1 MKRLFLCVILFA
13 ATLIFG
19 CVEEEVPIFGDVYGT
34 IKDSL
39 TGEPIRNAEVILSPT
54 NMSTI
59 SGSDGHFEFHSLEAK
74 QYTISVASSGYES
87 NSRQITIIPGQS
99 ISCDIML
106 KPQSASPNPN
116 PGDNNQNDNNED
128 NNDPSDD
135 NNDSNEDNP
144 SQSSPMYAEPSL
156 LDFGTDETQMYF
168 TIYNVPEF
176 DRGSQ
181 SVINGIELTRKL
193 IGKNESGRYDYYYRV
208 DLDRKKVV
216 DPINSTMHIT
226 FMDEGTDV
234 IIKATPS
241 PVDYSKG
248 KISVSPEVI
257 NFTGDEDGV
266 MSFEVTNTG
275 SSHLKWDM
283 TYDNDYIKIDDRED
297 GILTWNLK
305 AGSTVKYDVA
315 LCNNNVVDTYITLTN
330 TNDSSDTHKIHVI
343 AGKEDT
349 SELTGNKIYYTSTD
363 GQIVTPNKEDGFGAN
378 IASNTYENGQGVI
391 TFHSNITAIGQSAF
405 SSCVTLET
413 ITLPETVTKIGA
425 NAFRY
430 CTALTELTIPE
441 SVTEI
446 GYSAFE
452 SCNNLTAFYGKFA
465 SADSRSLVVDG
476 VLSAFAPYDLTTYA
490 IPEGVTKVG
499 YYVFSNCSNLTQ
511 ITIPDGVTIIDSG
524 AFWSCTSL
532 SSITIPESVI
542 AIGDGVFGGCTNL
555 AEFNGAFATED
566 KLALIVEGSFIS
578 AAHKA
583 LPDTYS
589 IPSNVNGIRGYA
601 FFGSSALANVTIPEG
616 VTLLDLGA
624 FYACEA
630 LVEVHSQPVTPPTF
644 GHQALDGAPDELK
657 IYVPASSV
665 DAYRQADGWY
675 AFAEKIVAEPGSEG
689 EGNEGNDGTGEDDDT
704 EDGYDPTRTTLYA
717 YPDVLDFGTEETQLY
732 YTLHNIPTNWG
743 SASGSQPAEVNIVV
757 LSRTTQ
763 SNGRDAWYMRV
774 DLERDRVT
782 HELNATRNHQ
792 FNDETTTLII
802 KAKPSTMNYMSG
814 KISVSPTALF
824 FSGNNRGETLH
835 FNVTNTGSSHL
846 KYEVTYDSS
855 YIKFDDRDDPL
866 KTIDVK
872 PGSVV
877 THVIQPRNDGAF
889 NTNITLTNKYNSAD
903 VHKIRVV
910 SGVTVSEIHY
920 TSTDG
925 KIVEP
930 NKDAFSA
937 EIASNTYENGQGVIT
952 LAGDINSMNIGAN
965 AFEYCTTL
973 ETITIPDNIISIGS
987 KAFYSCTGLTSI
999 KLPESVNSI
1008 GDYAFGYCSSLTSI
1022 NIPSG
1027 VSIIDLGTFQ
1037 NCTALESITIHNNV
1051 TTIKAGAFASCSAL
1065 TSVTLPNSVSAIG
1078 NKAFQGCTSLTA
1090 INIPDA
1096 VTKIEASTFASCSSL
1111 TSITIPAD
1119 IRTIGEKA
1127 FDSCA
1132 AIAEVQC
1139 LPTTPPSLGANAFNG
1154 VAEGCKIYVPSG
1166 TYSAYAAAEGWA
1178 PYAPMIVNEHANGL
1192 IEVSNTELDFG
1203 IDQPHLTFTITN
1215 IGTSAL
1221 QWQIADIPA
1230 YLTIDKQTTTASG
1243 TLDVG
1248 ASTDLIVVLDRATMP
1263 DEVDINLALANVHNA
1278 EDTHTLHITA
1288 QKDYVNG
1295 DIEVTPEGIN
1305 FGFDLTTAKLT
1316 IRNAG
1321 TGALQWA
1328 INDAPEYITFGD
1340 GQSTATGTLET
1351 GANTTL
1357 DLVLDRNTMPGELD
1371 ANMTV
1376 VNLHNENDT
1385 HTVHLTGINEVAKNK
1400 IYYTTTNGK
1409 VTDIYEQNVFGAN
1422 IVSNEYVNG
1431 QGVITFSGDITSVGE
1446 RAFNGCTTLESII
1459 IPEGVTSIGNKAFQ
1473 NCSGLTSIMIPES
1486 VTEIGD
1492 YAFYECAALTSVK
1505 LPAGLTS
1512 LGAHA
1517 FQYCRELLSINIP
1530 SGITE
1535 IKEHT
1540 FYDCYK
1546 LNNITLPEGLTTIGL
1561 WAFGYNKE
1569 LTSINIPS
1577 SVTFIGGHAFEGL
1590 YKLSEVHITD
1600 LTAWCNITFENAES
1614 NPVKNR
1620 HWESNVNRDISSKFY
1635 VNNEQVTHLVIP
1647 YNITVIKPYTF
1658 NNCDYITTIT
1668 IHDAVTEI
1676 GQYAFGGC
1684 RDVSTITIG
1693 SSVQTIGY
1701 GAFQDTDSLTTIYC
1715 KPTTPPNNSGGPS
1728 IQGANEKIYVPTASI
1743 SAYRTA
1749 NSWSNYADN
1758 IWGKDF

>member
-135 NNDSNEDNP
+135 NNGSNEDNP
-144 SQSSPMYAEPSL
+144 SQSNDMYTEPAE
-156 LDFGTDETQMYF
+156 LDFGTDETQMYY
-168 TIYNVPEF
+168 TLYNVPEWSSCG
-176 DRGSQ
+176 GSGPVGF
-181 SVINGIELTRKL
+181 SRSLLSRT
-193 IGKNESGRYDYYYRV
+193 KNEDGKYTYKYRV
-208 DLDRKKVV
+208 DVDREEITS
-216 DPINSTMHIT
+216 PINSTMAHWFNDQANT
-226 FMDEGTDV
+226 V
-234 IIKATPS
+234 SIIVKATPS
-241 PVDYSKG
+241 PADYSKG
-248 KISVSPEVI
+248 KMSVSPEVL
-257 NFTGDEDGV
+257 NFAGDEDGI
-266 MSFEVTNTG
+266 MSFEVSNTG
-275 SSHLKWDM
+275 SSLLKWDV
-283 TYDNDYIKIDDRED
+283 TYDKDLLRVDDNDN
-297 GILTWNLK
+297 GIITSNMK
-305 AGSTVKYDVA
+305 AGTTVSYNVE
-315 LCNNNVVDTYITLTN
+315 LRNNNVVDTYITLTN
-330 TNDSSDTHKIHVI
+330 KYDSSNTHKIHVI

-413 ITLPETVTKIGA
+413 ITIPETVTKIGA

-465 SADSRSLVVDG
+465 SADNRSLVADG
-476 VLSAFAPYDLTTYA
+476 VLTAFAPYDLTTYA

-499 YYVFSNCSNLTQ
+499 YYVFSNCSNLAE
-511 ITIPDGVTIIDSG
+511 ITIPDGVTTIDSG

-578 AAHKA
+578 AAHNA
-583 LPDTYS
+583 MPDTYT
-589 IPSNVNGIRGYA
+589 IPSNATSIRAYA

-630 LVEVHSQPVTPPTF
+630 LVEVHSQPTTPPTF
-644 GHQALDGAPDELK
+644 GDQALDGAPDELK

-689 EGNEGNDGTGEDDDT
+689 EGNEGNEGTGEDDGNT
-704 EDGYDPTRTTLYA
+704 PSTLYVT
-717 YPDVLDFGTEETQLY
+717 PEVLDFGTDETPLY
-732 YTLHNIPTNWG
+732 YTLHNIPQWT
-743 SASGSQPAEVNIVV
+743 SCSGSQPGEVNIVT
-757 LSRTTQ
+757 LKKTKET
-763 SNGRDAWYMRV
+763 NGREEWYIRV
-774 DLERDRVT
+774 DLDRDRVT
-782 HELNATRNHQ
+782 HEINGSRGHW
-792 FNDETTTLII
+792 FNDESAAVTI
-802 KAKPSTMNYMSG
+802 KAQPSTLNYMSG
-814 KISVSPTALF
+814 KISVSPTVLY
-824 FSGNNRGETLH
+824 FSGNDTNEALYID
-835 FNVTNTGSSHL
+835 VTNTGSSHL
-846 KYEVTYDSS
+846 KYDVTYDSS
-855 YIKFDDRDDPL
+855 YILYDERDDAS
-866 KTIDVK
+866 KTIIVK
-872 PGSVV
+872 PGSTV
-877 THVIQPRNDGAF
+877 THLINPRTNGAF
-889 NTNITLTNKYNSAD
+889 STTITLTNKYNSAD

-952 LAGDINSMNIGAN
+952 LAGDINSMNIGDN

-1027 VSIIDLGTFQ
+1027 VSTIDLGTFQ

-1078 NKAFQGCTSLTA
+1078 NKAFMGCTSLTA

-1127 FDSCA
+1127 FDSCS

-1178 PYAPMIVNEHANGL
+1178 PYVPMIVNEHANGL

-1230 YLTIDKQTTTASG
+1230 YLTIDKQATTASG

-1340 GQSTATGTLET
+1340 GQSTASGTLET

-1357 DLVLDRNTMPGELD
+1357 DLVLDRKTMPGELD

-1400 IYYTTTNGK
+1400 IYYTTTNGQ
-1409 VTDIYEQNVFGAN
+1409 VTDIYETSVFGAN

-1459 IPEGVTSIGNKAFQ
+1459 IPEGVTSIGSKAFK
-1473 NCSGLTSIMIPES
+1473 NCAGLKSVQIPS
-1486 VTEIGD
+1486 TVTEIGD
-1492 YAFYECAALTSVK
+1492 EAFYECAVLTSVK

-1512 LGAHA
+1512 LGVRA

-1535 IKEHT
+1535 IKERA

-1546 LNNITLPEGLTTIGL
+1546 LNNITLPEGLTTIGT
-1561 WAFGYNKE
+1561 WAFGYNWE

-1577 SVTFIGGHAFEGL
+1577 SVTFIGGYAFEGL
-1590 YKLSEVHITD
+1590 DKLSEVHITD

-1614 NPVKNR
+1614 NPVSNR

-1635 VNNEQVTHLVIP
+1635 VNKEQVTHLVIP

-1658 NNCDYITTIT
+1658 NNCDHITTIT

-1693 SSVQTIGY
+1693 SSVQTIGN

-1728 IQGANEKIYVPTASI
+1728 IQGANEKIYVPEEST

-1749 NSWSNYADN
+1749 NAWSNYADN
-1758 IWGKDF
+1758 IWGHTF

>member
-74 QYTISVASSGYES
+74 QYTISVASNGYES

-135 NNDSNEDNP
+135 NNGSTGSDGS
-144 SQSSPMYAEPSL
+144 MYSEPSV
-156 LDFGTDETQMYF
+156 LDFGTHETQLYYA
-168 TIYNVPEF
+168 IYNVPEWSSAG
-176 DRGSQ
+176 GSNPGGFEKTCI
-181 SVINGIELTRKL
+181 SRT
-193 IGKNESGRYDYYYRV
+193 KNENGKYTYKYRV
-208 DLDRKKVV
+208 DLDREEAVEH
-216 DPINSTMHIT
+216 DIN
-226 FMDEGTDV
+226 GTLTDWFV
-234 IIKATPS
+234 NEANSVTTIVKATQS
-241 PVDYSKG
+241 PADYSSG
-248 KISVSPEVI
+248 DIDVSPTEI
-257 NFTGDEDGV
+257 NFAGDEDGV
-266 MSFEVTNTG
+266 MSFDVTNIG
-275 SSHLKWDM
+275 STLLKWDISF
-283 TYDNDYIKIDDRED
+283 DKNLLRVDDRD
-297 GILTWNLK
+297 NGAITRNLK
-305 AGSTVKYDVA
+305 AGATLNIAVNIRS
-315 LCNNNVVDTYITLTN
+315 NVVDTYITLTN
-330 TNDSSDTHKIHVI
+330 KYNSEDTHKIHVI
-343 AGKEDT
+343 NSNEDT

-413 ITLPETVTKIGA
+413 ITIPETVTKIGA

-430 CTALTELTIPE
+430 CTALTEVTIPE

-465 SADSRSLVVDG
+465 SADNRSLVADG
-476 VLSAFAPYDLTTYA
+476 VLTAFAPYDLTTYA

-499 YYVFSNCSNLTQ
+499 YYVFSNCSNLAE
-511 ITIPDGVTIIDSG
+511 ITIPDGVTTIDSG

-583 LPDTYS
+583 MPDTYT
-589 IPSNVNGIRGYA
+589 IPSNATSIRAYA

-630 LVEVHSQPVTPPTF
+630 LVEVHSQPTTPPTF
-644 GHQALDGAPDELK
+644 GDQALDGAPDELK

-689 EGNEGNDGTGEDDDT
+689 EGNEGTGEEDDT

-732 YTLHNIPTNWG
+732 YTLHNIPANWG

-757 LSRTTQ
+757 LSRTKQ

-877 THVIQPRNDGAF
+877 THVIQPRTDGAF

-1027 VSIIDLGTFQ
+1027 VSTIDLGTFQ
-1037 NCTALESITIHNNV
+1037 NCTALESITIPNNV

-1065 TSVTLPNSVSAIG
+1065 TSVSLPNSVSAIG
-1078 NKAFQGCTSLTA
+1078 NKAFQGCTSLTS

-1096 VTKIEASTFASCSSL
+1096 VTKIEASTFASCSAL
-1111 TSITIPAD
+1111 TSITIPAG
-1119 IRTIGEKA
+1119 IKTIGEKA
-1127 FDSCA
+1127 FDSCS

-1178 PYAPMIVNEHANGL
+1178 PYVPMIVNEHANGL

-1221 QWQIADIPA
+1221 QWQIADIPE
-1230 YLTIDKQTTTASG
+1230 YLTIDKQATTASG

-1340 GQSTATGTLET
+1340 GQSTASGTLET

-1357 DLVLDRNTMPGELD
+1357 DLVLDRNSMPEELD

-1400 IYYTTTNGK
+1400 IYYTTTNGQ
-1409 VTDIYEQNVFGAN
+1409 VTDIFETNVFGAN

-1459 IPEGVTSIGNKAFQ
+1459 IPEGVTSIGSKAFK
-1473 NCSGLTSIMIPES
+1473 NCAGLKSVQIPS
-1486 VTEIGD
+1486 TVTEIGD
-1492 YAFYECAALTSVK
+1492 EAFYECDALTSVK

-1512 LGAHA
+1512 LGAQA
-1517 FQYCRELLSINIP
+1517 FRYCRELLSINIP

-1546 LNNITLPEGLTTIGL
+1546 LNNITLHEGLTTIGQ
-1561 WAFGYNKE
+1561 WAFGYNWE

-1577 SVTFIGGHAFEGL
+1577 TVTFIGGNAFTLNGS
-1590 YKLSEVHITD
+1590 YTAKLSEVHITD

-1614 NPVKNR
+1614 NPVNNR
-1620 HWESNVNRDISSKFY
+1620 HWDSNVGREVSPKFY
-1635 VNNEQVTHLVIP
+1635 INDEQVTHLVIP

-1693 SSVQTIGY
+1693 SSVQTIGN

-1728 IQGANEKIYVPTASI
+1728 IQGANEKIYVPEEST

-1749 NSWSNYADN
+1749 NAWSNYADN
-1758 IWGKDF
+1758 IWGHTF